1 MAADD
6 FCHNFR
12 IILPHI
18 LNCAGAYCMSDA
30 KPLYRTTLP
39 NGMEVAYVD
48 KGTKNPL
55 GLTRELYE
63 KGGYSPAF
71 DDLPQK

>member
-1 MAADD
+1 M
-6 FCHNFR
+6 
-12 IILPHI
+12 P
-18 LNCAGAYCMSDA
+18 DA

-48 KGTKNPL
+48 KGTKSPL

-63 KGGYSPAF
+63 RAGYAPTF
-71 DDLPQK
+71 DELPQK

>member
-1 MAADD
+1 
-6 FCHNFR
+6 
-12 IILPHI
+12 
-18 LNCAGAYCMSDA
+18 MSDA

-63 KGGYSPAF
+63 KGGYKPAF
-71 DDLPQK
+71 DDLPKQ

>member
-1 MAADD
+1 MPADH
-6 FCHNFR
+6 FRHNFR

-18 LNCAGAYCMSDA
+18 FNCAGANCMPDA

-48 KGTKNPL
+48 KGTKSPL

-63 KGGYSPAF
+63 RAGYAPTF
-71 DDLPQK
+71 DELPQK

>member
-1 MAADD
+1 
-6 FCHNFR
+6 
-12 IILPHI
+12 
-18 LNCAGAYCMSDA
+18 MSET

-48 KGTKNPL
+48 KGLANPL

-63 KGGYSPAF
+63 KGGYKPPF
-71 DDLPQK
+71 DELPVK